1 MKSPLLR
8 GILLIFCLLL
18 IPSFL
23 SAQNIPY
30 QSAPVNGSTWETTSP
45 TLYWWYV
52 PNPYSSGPFNYS
64 VQVSTSSSN
73 FTANLIVDATVS
85 GDGAASYALSGLSGG
100 TPYYW
105 RIGVSGNYSAIWVFT
120 PYGSGG
126 GGGSPTYYTITST
139 AGNHGSI
146 SPSGATSIEEGN
158 NQTYT
163 IIPDAEYLISDVL
176 VDNISVG
183 AVSSYQFT
191 NVIDDHTI
199 HAEFEMIV
207 DTTFV
212 AVTGDDTN
220 GDGSRAYPYRTIQH
234 AHNRTD
240 YHGIVFVYN
249 GNYAE
254 DVVLTKPIAMIGE
267 TNPSTRSFIVRANDC
282 KIKNFDITGSS
293 PGPGI
298 QKVGFEG
305 YDFLENLYI
314 ENVDVHNN
322 AEQGI
327 LIENMDSITIKNSR
341 FRNNQMAGMAFWSC
355 NSVTIED
362 VGLEDNL
369 RGMWMHDSKN
379 INISYLYAE
388 DNGKNYPALYPD
400 ENGLAFTNCENLT
413 MTVVN
418 ADNNEEKGMR
428 FEDCTSLI
436 FNQVSASQNKTDGI
450 AFVNCNI
457 VDFNTGF
464 ASENGL
470 DVGDH
475 GLEIVKCEDFSL
487 SDFAANLNY
496 NNGIYLGTNYTGY
509 YHYDPSDPPSSYLTD
524 EFMGQN
530 RNLVFENVT
539 ANENGNDGMYVVHV
553 NFGTFNNLVMTNNV
567 NHGLWVDAS
576 QHLDFTDGTFD
587 YNGYAGL
594 IFYPVDHGH
603 TPSHMISSD
612 EITEISFRGLVS
624 ASNNYAGIVLYAGT
638 NTKIVEPLF
647 YGSFQLLMNQIGL
660 DITGDVRNPQFS
672 GMYFQHDAG
681 SVGMRIMQTLSLD
694 PTGVMIHNSVFDGY
708 TPALTDQAILL
719 VDAWNDVD
727 ARYNIFVGAANDAV
741 VEDLIYHQDDFP
753 AFGLV
758 DFSGWT
764 DGKPAIDIG
773 SASAYTG
780 SLVTIP
786 IKLNISSTPLSFNQ
800 LYGEL
805 NFDETKLEYKYT
817 TVGTG
822 TILNDAGWVIAFDHS
837 TSDILK
843 FMTFGFNAINSSGTL
858 FYVTFEVVDGVDG
871 SVDITGNP
879 IIWEVDNTSDQLAI
893 NTGTVNY
900 ITSTSTSIVKG
911 DATLDFAVDMG
922 DYIAVINHVN
932 GLLLTGQALIN
943 ANVNG
948 DAEVNEL
955 DAADIYAYINT
966 GVWPNAP
973 VGGSA
978 MLLFAN
984 SSVHSDG
991 LLRFPITLSDAV
1003 NVRSLEIELSYN
1015 ENQLDYRNFTQ
1026 LLSTEN
1032 NLVSVQKVSDGKVN
1046 LIYMSADTKNGSIVP
1061 AEIRFNINGDPNT
1074 LTQITSKYSIN
1085 GGEMLTGPTYG
1096 SNGVT
1101 GMEEETVP
1109 DVFEVSQNYPNPFN
1123 PTTTIR
1129 YAIPENSYVSIK
1141 IYDILGREIKALV
1154 SEEVKAGVYKVA
1166 WNGSNNFG
1174 TQVASGAYIYR
1185 VVSGSNVVTK
1195 KMLLIK

>member
-1 MKSPLLR
+1 MKSLLLR

-23 SAQNIPY
+23 VAQNIPY

-52 PNPYSSGPFNYS
+52 PNPYSAGPFNYS

-73 FTANLIVDATVS
+73 FTSNLIVNATVS
-85 GDGAASYALSGLSGG
+85 GNGAASYALSGLSGG
-100 TPYYW
+100 TTYYW
-105 RIGVSGNYSAIWVFT
+105 RIGVNGNYSSTWAFT

-126 GGGSPTYYTITST
+126 GGGTPIYYTITSS
-139 AGNHGSI
+139 AGIHGSI
-146 SPSGATSIEEGN
+146 SPSGTTSIEEGN
-158 NQTYT
+158 DQAYT
-163 IIPDAEYLISDVL
+163 IIPNADYKIHDVL
-176 VDNISVG
+176 VDNVSIG

-191 NVIDDHTI
+191 NVTDNHTI
-199 HAEFEMIV
+199 HADFEIIV

-212 AVTGDDTN
+212 AITGDDTN

-240 YHGIVFVYN
+240 YGGLVYIFN

-254 DVVLTKPIAMIGE
+254 DVVLTKPISMIGE
-267 TNPSTRSFIVRANDC
+267 ANPSTRSFIVRANDC
-282 KIKNFDITGSS
+282 AIKNFDITGSS

-327 LIENMDSITIKNSR
+327 LIENMDSITIRNSR

-355 NSVTIED
+355 NTVTIED

-413 MTVVN
+413 LEVVN

-428 FEDCTSLI
+428 FEDCTSLVL
-436 FNQVSASQNKTDGI
+436 NQISASQNKTDGI

-470 DVGDH
+470 QPGDH
-475 GLEIVKCEDFSL
+475 GLEMIKCEDFSL
-487 SDFAANLNY
+487 SDFAANLNFH
-496 NNGIYLGTNYTGY
+496 NGIYLGTNYTGY
-509 YHYDPSDPPSSYLTD
+509 YHYDPSDPPSSYLTN

-530 RNLVFENVT
+530 RNIVFENVS
-539 ANENGNDGMYVVHV
+539 ADDNGNNGMYMVHV

-567 NHGLWVDAS
+567 THGLWVDAS
-576 QHLDFTDGTFD
+576 QHLEFTDGSFD
-587 YNGYAGL
+587 NNNIAGL
-594 IFYPVDHGH
+594 TINPIDHSH

-612 EITEISFRGLVS
+612 EITELSFRGNVS
-624 ASNNYAGIVLYAGT
+624 ASHNGSGIVLLAGT

-647 YGSFQLLMNQIGL
+647 YGRFELLMNDIVGL
-660 DITGDVRNPQFS
+660 EIAGDVRNPQFS

-681 SVGMRIMQTLSLD
+681 SIGMVIMKTLTLE
-694 PTGVMIHNSVFDGY
+694 PAGVMIHNSVFDGY
-708 TPALTDQAILL
+708 TNTDLAILL
-719 VDAWNDVD
+719 SDASEDVD
-727 ARYNIFVGAANDAV
+727 ARYNIFVGAANDAA
-741 VEDLIYHQDDFP
+741 VEDLIYHQVDLP
-753 AFGLV
+753 ALGLV
-758 DFSGWT
+758 DFSEWT

-786 IKLNISSTPLSFNQ
+786 IYLNISSTPLSLNQ

-805 NFDETKLEYKYT
+805 NFDETKLQYKYT

-837 TSDILK
+837 TSDVLK

-858 FYVTFEVVDGVDG
+858 FYITFEVVDGIDG
-871 SVDITGNP
+871 SVDVTGDP
-879 IIWEVDNTSDQLAI
+879 LIWKVDNIADQLAI

-900 ITSTSTSIVKG
+900 TASTSTSLVKG
-911 DATLDFAVDMG
+911 DATLDFVVDMG

-932 GLLLTGQALIN
+932 GLLLTGQALLN

-948 DAEVNEL
+948 DAEVDEL

-978 MLLFAN
+978 TLLYAS
-984 SSVHSDG
+984 SSVYSDG
-991 LLRFPITLSDAV
+991 LLRFPITISNAV
-1003 NVRSLEIELSYN
+1003 NVRSLEIELTYN
-1015 ENQLDYRNFTQ
+1015 ENQLDYRNFIQ
-1026 LLSTEN
+1026 LLSTESD
-1032 NLVSVQKVSDGKVN
+1032 LVSVQKVADGKAK
-1046 LIYMSADTKNGSIVP
+1046 LIYMSANQKNGSIVP
-1061 AEIRFNINGDPNT
+1061 AEVRFNINGDPNT
-1074 LTQITSKYSIN
+1074 LTEITSKYSIN
-1085 GGEMLTGPTYG
+1085 GGEMVIGPTYG

-1109 DVFEVSQNYPNPFN
+1109 KVFDVSQNYPNPFN

-1129 YAIPENSYVSIK
+1129 YAIPENNFVSIK
-1141 IYDILGREIKALV
+1141 IYDILGREIKTLV
-1154 SEEVKAGVYKVA
+1154 NEEVKAGVYKVT
-1166 WNGSNNFG
+1166 WNGINNYG
-1174 TQVASGAYIYR
+1174 SRVASGAYIYR